1 MQLVN
6 FNMVGLI
13 NQKIDHQDEKDFIE
27 ILKLKIQENEGL
39 AKPEKIV
46 ELKPSPHK
54 SVSVNS
60 RVKVGSAA
68 GTVRFVGVVS
78 HR

>member
-1 MQLVN
+1 
-6 FNMVGLI
+6 MVGLI
-13 NQKIDHQDEKDFIE
+13 NQKIDQQDEKDFISQ
-27 ILKLKIQENEGL
+27 LKQKIQENEVQVI
-39 AKPEKIV
+39 PEKVMDPI
-46 ELKPSPHK
+46 PSPAK
-54 SVSVNS
+54 NVSVGS